1 MKQLHDLAEHDFK
14 PDWKKK
20 KKEIFSL
27 KQKIKCYVD
36 SSFKP
41 MALLPICLASN
52 KNIWQ
57 NF

>member
-20 KKEIFSL
+20 EIFSQ

-36 SSFKP
+36 SYFKP
-41 MALLPICLASN
+41 MTLLPICLAPN